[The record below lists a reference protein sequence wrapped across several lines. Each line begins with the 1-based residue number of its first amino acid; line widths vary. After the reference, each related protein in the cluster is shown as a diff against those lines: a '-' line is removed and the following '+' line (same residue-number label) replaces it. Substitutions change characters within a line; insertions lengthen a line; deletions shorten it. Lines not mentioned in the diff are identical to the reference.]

1 MTDSFP
7 TTSGLDA
14 LKSPCSSCESSA
26 CCWYVPLEYVEVNSY
41 DNLDRLVLASCFES
55 LEVGV
60 HSDGRYV
67 IYYAAPCRYFE
78 ADEKLSCSVYG
89 TGIMPQAC
97 RNIRA
102 RGCWFQANVT
112 NPRGDMIR
120 LSETSLRQIAELYKF
135 NTDRLVVS
143 KPSWSR
149 IKRELASS
157 TCEETL
163 QTYPKDNT
171 QSNFQFPWEESREGK
186 AQKDESDLSWDE
198 ALGNPCTGCMAYCC
212 TSFEVTTGTPQT
224 WIDFDRYRYLLQFP
238 NTEVLIRDNG
248 PWVLSLRSRCSHLTK
263 DNQCGLMDQVTRPR
277 FCVDY
282 NAHSCHF
289 RGRYSDPLQFR
300 VGYDDFMEISPI
312 FEFNLDG
319 KAVHVP
325 KMMEACE
332 RVLFMRENAQDASS
346 GGT

>member
-1 MTDSFP
+1 MSDSVQI
-7 TTSGLDA
+7 TSGLDA
-14 LKSPCSSCESSA
+14 LTSPCRSCESSA
-26 CCWYVPLEYVEVNSY
+26 CCWYVPLEYVEVTSY

-67 IYYAAPCRYFE
+67 IYYAAPCRYFN
-78 ADEKLSCSVYG
+78 ANEKLSCSVYG
-89 TGIMPQAC
+89 TGIMPQVC
-97 RNIRA
+97 RNITA

-120 LSETSLRQIAELYKF
+120 LNETSLRQIAELYQF

-143 KPSWSR
+143 KPSWAR
-149 IKRELASS
+149 MKRELASS
-157 TCEETL
+157 TREETL
-163 QTYPKDNT
+163 QTYPEDTT
-171 QSNFQFPWEESREGK
+171 QSDFRFPWEKSRAGE
-186 AQKDESDLSWDE
+186 AQKDNSELSWDD
-198 ALGNPCTGCMAYCC
+198 ALGNPCTGCEAYCC
-212 TSFEVTTGTPQT
+212 TSFEVATGTPKT
-224 WIDFDRYRYLLQFP
+224 WSDFDRYRYLLQFP
-238 NTEVLIRDNG
+238 NTEVLIRDNA
-248 PWVLSLRSRCSHLTK
+248 PWVLSLRSRCGHLTEN
-263 DNQCGLMDQVTRPR
+263 NQCGLMDQVTRPR

-289 RGRYSDPLQFR
+289 RGRYADPFQFR

-325 KMMEACE
+325 QTMEACE
-332 RVLFMRENAQDASS
+332 RVLLMREKAKDETSV
-346 GGT
+346 GT